1 MVSLPKSSLAVAFI
15 HLLPVTPAI
24 AGGIIRSTHQVFGK
38 RWHGMEKVV
47 GPDGVEW
54 TVRRWWWKTLPYET
68 GFATL
73 DALIFV
79 IVLPFMLMWPFWLL
93 AKWLGASWTIL
104 VERDGKQVAREH
116 VRGWGASGR
125 RIAELAAQARSGEL
139 AHLVPVIE
147 PQ

>member
-1 MVSLPKSSLAVAFI
+1 
-15 HLLPVTPAI
+15 
-24 AGGIIRSTHQVFGK
+24 
-38 RWHGMEKVV
+38 MEKVV

-73 DALIFV
+73 DAV
-79 IVLPFMLMWPFWLL
+79 ILVLVLPFMLMWPFWLL

-104 VERDGKQVAREH
+104 VERDGKQVVREQ

-125 RIAELAAQARSGEL
+125 RIAELAAQARSGAL
-139 AHLVPVIE
+139 AHLIPVIE